1 MVSKCQLRDNAPAAL
16 CLFCCHRRHNKGI
29 RHRANA
35 HCHLAAASQ
44 GSSVTAS
51 LIRSPSLTRCPP
63 FVLAYSPS
71 NPIYITC
78 TLSHGCSPALP
89 AAGVPHSSLSPSILR
104 LCIFLSFSLRV
115 RHAPLTPN
123 FQCLPSVQVLESR
136 ERSPT
141 SSLVPRVI
149 EHFLY
154 APRNVPPEAE
164 LTSLALGVDE
174 LPHLSTAEALPAE
187 AWVALL
193 REFIIER
200 PCVAVVGKPS
210 AELAASL
217 AAGVTERLA
226 ATRQAL
232 GEEGLAQAASRLDAA

>member
-1 MVSKCQLRDNAPAAL
+1 M
-16 CLFCCHRRHNKGI
+16 H
-29 RHRANA
+29 
-35 HCHLAAASQ
+35 
-44 GSSVTAS
+44 
-51 LIRSPSLTRCPP
+51 
-63 FVLAYSPS
+63 
-71 NPIYITC
+71 ITC
-78 TLSHGCSPALP
+78 TLSRGCSPALP

-123 FQCLPSVQVLESR
+123 FECLPSVQVLESR

-232 GEEGLAQAASRLDAA
+232 GEEGLAQAASRLEAAVRVLVDDSFLSTTCHSHDHNHSSITLTLTLSLDLKRHSNPNSCLTISRRVEAGLWW